1 MKILP
6 DAKAWRKAVHGIITF
21 RYLNDAEL
29 DRLLGIAAIV
39 QYELDEVIV
48 QEGEIEQQ
56 FFGILE
62 GTVAVSVHEND
73 GKDVFICSLGA
84 GDVFGEAGFF
94 MNIKRTAS
102 VIALGKAVFI
112 RLNRD
117 DISALIREEP
127 AAGSKIFLT
136 TIYGLLRK
144 LRAANQELAYE
155 RKVDMNQDDIDDLV
169 SGLLSKGKESP
180 IKD

>member
-1 MKILP
+1 MTILP
-6 DAKAWRKAVHGIITF
+6 DAKSWRKAVHGIITF
-21 RYLNDAEL
+21 RYLNDVEL
-29 DRLLGIAAIV
+29 DRLLGIAAIIEYG
-39 QYELDEVIV
+39 QDEVIV

-62 GTVAVSVHEND
+62 GTVAVSVHEGE
-73 GKDVFICSLGA
+73 GKDVFICSLGV

-102 VIALGKAVFI
+102 VVALGKTVVI
-112 RLNRD
+112 RLNRE
-117 DISALIREEP
+117 DIASLIREEP
-127 AAGSKIFLT
+127 TAGSKIFLT

-155 RKVDMNQDDIDDLV
+155 RKADMNQDDIDDLV
-169 SGLLSKGKESP
+169 SRLLSKGPSSP
-180 IKD
+180 